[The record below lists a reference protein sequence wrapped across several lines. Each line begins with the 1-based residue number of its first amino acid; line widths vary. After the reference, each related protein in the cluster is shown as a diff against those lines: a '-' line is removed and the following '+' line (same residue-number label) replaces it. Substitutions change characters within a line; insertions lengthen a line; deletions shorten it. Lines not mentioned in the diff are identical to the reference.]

1 MNKGNINS
9 GKKRPINN
17 KSRSKKIR
25 ITRTINR
32 ANDILQ
38 YVRKLE
44 TEGFTISD
52 TFKNQIEKIASG
64 NIKSISKK
72 SYYTLKEKLDRDYVD
87 NVAKFT
93 PENGVRT
100 YLTYKDWK
108 SLNSSDMAKI
118 INKSLKYVKGVYVRG
133 NWEYSKMIFR
143 IAYYANS
150 KELVPGAKNS
160 EYTISKEWD
169 GRPETLSQYITFKNV
184 NLGNNSRQAMITLFE
199 MPAASKPLHDKM
211 IEKSSHE
218 AFLKFVGGDDEEQGG
233 SNNQSYFSWS
243 EDMVEKLEYLMNTSQ
258 AWKIAYGDMKRDQSE
273 QAADRWNEMAMKIND
288 AIDECESAKNDNQNF
303 PAEQY
308 IDKIQQHIMNGTDYR
323 SLMTWLNSVI
333 IDAMKNRKTG
343 H

>member
-1 MNKGNINS
+1 MSKVKPNS
-9 GKKRPINN
+9 GKKLPAKN
-17 KSRSKKIR
+17 KSRSEKIL
-25 ITRTINR
+25 ITKTINR
-32 ANDILQ
+32 SKDVLQ

-72 SYYTLKEKLDRDYVD
+72 SYETLKTKLDRDYVD
-87 NVAKFT
+87 GVAKFT

-108 SLNSSDMAKI
+108 SLDSSDMAKI
-118 INKSLKYVKGVYVRG
+118 INKSLNYVKGVYLRG

-150 KELVPGAKNS
+150 DELVPGAKNS
-160 EYTISKEWD
+160 YYTISKEWD
-169 GRPETLSQYITFKNV
+169 GRPETLSQYIKFKNV

-199 MPAASKPLHDKM
+199 MPASSKPLHDKM

-218 AFLKFVGGDDEEQGG
+218 AFLKFVGGDNQIQGEND
-233 SNNQSYFSWS
+233 SSYFSWS

-273 QAADRWNEMAMKIND
+273 QAADRWNEMAMKINNM
-288 AIDECESAKNDNQNF
+288 IDECEETKHVNQNF
-303 PAEQY
+303 PAEKY

-323 SLMTWLNSVI
+323 TLMTWLNSVI